1 MDLKGEV
8 AELIKHIQ
16 SCAEGLDEWPLE
28 YYSDKD
34 RDKLAEARD
43 ALKEVL
49 QRVGSM

>member
-8 AELIKHIQ
+8 AELMREIQ

-28 YYSDKD
+28 YYSDED
-34 RDKLAEARD
+34 RDKLALARD

-49 QRVGSM
+49 QRVGRT

>member
-8 AELIKHIQ
+8 AELIKEVE
-16 SCAEGLDEWPLE
+16 SCAEGLYEWPLE
-28 YYSDKD
+28 NYSDED

-49 QRVGSM
+49 QHVGSM